1 MKLGQLLKN
10 IEIIRSDIDLDTEV
24 TQVSVDTRKGIKD
37 GLYAALP
44 SLSDPNRHG
53 MDYAEKAAEGGA
65 KAVLTDRDGDSA
77 GLPKILVKDARFA
90 YAFAASAQENN
101 PGDELTMVGVT
112 GTKGKTS
119 TTHFIYSALLHCG
132 IKAGLIGTN
141 EIIYGDK
148 RLQANSTTPEAGELY
163 RVLRLMADDGVTH
176 VVMEVSSHA
185 LDVGRVAPLHFAAG
199 AFLNLS
205 QDHLDYFGDM
215 QSLLMAKARLG
226 EITDQMSVNMD
237 DPTSGVVA
245 EKAAGKVWR
254 FSTENEDADL
264 LAKNIQLK
272 PNGVVFDALTT
283 GTMRRIRMS
292 TPGRFTVYNGLAAC
306 SILLSLGLDM
316 DRIAEGLSD
325 APGVSGRAQVV
336 DVGESFTVMVD
347 YSHSPE
353 SLKEI
358 LEAVRPFTKGRII
371 TVFGCGGNRD
381 SKKRPIMGAIAA
393 EKSDVVII
401 TSDNP
406 RFEEPEEIIRQI
418 RSGITGKHIPVYTE
432 ADRPTAV
439 RMAIREAKEGDLV
452 LIAGKG
458 HEDYQE
464 VRGVKHHMDDRELAA
479 EAVEEVRGMKR

>member
-1 MKLGQLLKN
+1 MKLRQLLKN
-10 IEIIRSDIDLDTEV
+10 VDIQRSEIDLDTEV
-24 TQVSVDTRKGIKD
+24 TQVSIDTRKGIMN

-44 SLSDPNRHG
+44 SLSDPSRHG
-53 MDYAEKAAEGGA
+53 MDYAAKAAEGGA
-65 KAVLTDRDGDSA
+65 VAILTDRDGDSA

-90 YAFAASAQENN
+90 YAFAASAQENH
-101 PGDELTMVGVT
+101 PGNELTMIGVT

-119 TTHFIYSALLHCG
+119 TTHFIYSTLLHCG

-141 EIIYGDK
+141 EILYGDT

-163 RVLRLMADDGVTH
+163 HVLRMMADDGVTH

-185 LDVGRVAPLHFAAG
+185 LDVGRVAPLRFAAG

-215 QSLLMAKARLG
+215 QSLLLAKAKLG
-226 EITDQMSVNMD
+226 EITGQLSVNAD
-237 DPTSGVVA
+237 DPASRLVM
-245 EKAAGKVWR
+245 EKATGKVWR
-254 FSTENEDADL
+254 FSTEDESADL
-264 LAKNIQLK
+264 VAKNVQLK
-272 PNGVVFDALTT
+272 PNGAIFDALTT

-306 SILLSLGLDM
+306 SVLLSLGLDM
-316 DRIAEGLSD
+316 DRIADGLSA

-336 DVGESFTVMVD
+336 DIGEDFTVMVD

-358 LEAVRPFTKGRII
+358 LEAVRPFTQGRII

-381 SKKRPIMGAIAA
+381 NKKRPIMGAIAA
-393 EKSDVVII
+393 EKSNFVII

-406 RFEEPEEIIRQI
+406 RFEEPDEIIRQI
-418 RSGITGKHIPVYTE
+418 KAGITEKHIPVLTE
-432 ADRPTAV
+432 ADRPTAIK
-439 RMAIREAKEGDLV
+439 MAIREAKEGDLV

-464 VRGVKHHMDDRELAA
+464 VRGVKHHMDDRELAVEAA
-479 EAVEEVRGMKR
+479 EELRREKK